1 MDPIICLE
9 TGVKKAQ
16 VNKELVMAVFVD
28 VEKAYDMIWKEGLMI
43 KLDMMSITGIIY
55 NWIKDFWLI
64 DLFKSELGKSYLEDI
79 W

>member
-1 MDPIICLE
+1 MS
-9 TGVKKAQ
+9 
-16 VNKELVMAVFVD
+16 
-28 VEKAYDMIWKEGLMI
+28 EKAYDMIWKEGLMI
-43 KLDMMSITGIIY
+43 KLDMMGITGIIY